1 MAHSTLPPVSSPLID
16 RIWATG
22 EQKLLRQVVLAVI
35 GAALITLA
43 AKIKVPFY
51 PVPMTL
57 QTLTVLLIGAAYG
70 WRLGVMTVLLYLT
83 QGLLGFPVFASTP
96 PAIAGPAYFMGPT
109 GGFLAGFLVSV
120 MVAGYAVE
128 RGLARS
134 VPLLFAAFV
143 LAESMVFTLGFTWLA
158 HFATLASGT
167 TGLGSAKTWANAI
180 QPFLLGDLLKISIAV
195 ALVTAFARKTEA

>member
-1 MAHSTLPPVSSPLID
+1 MAHSTLSPVSSPLID

-70 WRLGVMTVLLYLT
+70 WRLGVATVLLYLT

-109 GGFLAGFLVSV
+109 GGFLVGFLVSV
-120 MVAGYAVE
+120 MLAGYAVE

-180 QPFLLGDLLKISIAV
+180 QPFLFGDLLKVSIAV
-195 ALVTAFARKTEA
+195 ALVTVFARKTDA